1 MSDHAFK
8 LAVCQ
13 IRTELDKKLTMD
25 KAERMVCEAAGNG
38 ANVVVL
44 PEMYNCP
51 YSKKYFQAF
60 AAAENGESVERMSA
74 WARENGKLIV
84 SGSDFHTPAQL
95 ARGGIIAQ
103 SPIRNNADLLDTL
116 RSMDFE
122 MIKTY

>member
-44 PEMYNCP
+44 PERYNCP
-51 YSKKYFQAF
+51 YSKK
-60 AAAENGESVERMSA
+60 
-74 WARENGKLIV
+74 
-84 SGSDFHTPAQL
+84 
-95 ARGGIIAQ
+95 
-103 SPIRNNADLLDTL
+103 
-116 RSMDFE
+116 
-122 MIKTY
+122 

>member
-13 IRTELDKKLTMD
+13 IRTELDKKVTMD

-60 AAAENGESVERMSA
+60 ADAENGGSVERMSA
-74 WARENGKLIV
+74 WARENGKLMV
-84 SGSDFHTPAQL
+84 SGSDFHTPAHL
-95 ARGGIIAQ
+95 ARGGIITQ
-103 SPIRNNADLLDTL
+103 SPIRNNADLLDAL

>member
-60 AAAENGESVERMSA
+60 ADAENGGRVERMSA
-74 WARENGKLIV
+74 WAKENGKEEEVNAMKVPVVIIKKV
-84 SGSDFHTPAQL
+84 VKAAETAQDE
-95 ARGGIIAQ
+95 A
-103 SPIRNNADLLDTL
+103 
-116 RSMDFE
+116 
-122 MIKTY
+122 